1 MSPPLLRCLGLGK
14 TISDIPQIELFRH
27 VDFEIFKGQSA
38 AIIGASGSGKT
49 TLLHLMALLDRPS
62 SGVIEIEGKAVSV
75 DDGDAMRR
83 HLFGIVFQAFNLV
96 EDWSCL
102 NNVLLPAFIC
112 GDQLLSAR
120 SRAEQLLQRMGLTE
134 RIDTLARS
142 LSGGEK
148 QRLCMARALLRRPK
162 LILADEFTGNL
173 DRATSIAVQDLLFE
187 LIEREQ
193 LALILVTHDEEL
205 AKRCMRCY
213 RLCDGI
219 LRESPK

>member
-14 TISDIPQIELFRH
+14 TLSDNSQIELFQH

-75 DDGDAMRR
+75 DVGDAMRR
-83 HLFGIVFQAFNLV
+83 QLGVVFQAFYLV
-96 EDWSCL
+96 EEWSCL
-102 NNVLLPAFIC
+102 DNVLLPAFIC

-120 SRAEQLLQRMGLTE
+120 SRAAQLLQSMGLTD
-134 RIDTLARS
+134 RIDALARS

-187 LIEREQ
+187 QIKREEA
-193 LALILVTHDEEL
+193 ALILVTHDEEL

-219 LRESPK
+219 LREIPK